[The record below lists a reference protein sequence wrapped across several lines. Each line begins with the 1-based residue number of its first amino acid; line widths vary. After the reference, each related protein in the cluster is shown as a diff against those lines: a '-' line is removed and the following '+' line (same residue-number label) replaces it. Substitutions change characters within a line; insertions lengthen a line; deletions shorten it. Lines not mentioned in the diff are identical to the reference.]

1 MSMGK
6 NHEHEPFAFRRNQLG
21 EGQTEIYPFLPS
33 LGRGVRLAERIVRFK
48 PAFFASQ
55 AGSLC
60 HVFYTEA
67 VAELGFHFAEIEL
80 LSDRFSICSRLV
92 GPMVF

>member
-6 NHEHEPFAFRRNQLG
+6 NHGHEPFAFRRSQFG
-21 EGQTEIYPFLPS
+21 GGQDEFYQFLPS
-33 LGRGVRLAERIVRFK
+33 LGGGVRFK

-55 AGSLC
+55 AGSLL
-60 HVFYTEA
+60 HAFYTE
-67 VAELGFHFAEIEL
+67 VIAELGFHFAEIEL
-80 LSDRFSICSRLV
+80 LSDRFSICGRFV